1 MDVCILSRRSRR
13 YKKKDIWEDDDM
25 LIMDWRERQLTV
37 WHRLAQ
43 Q

>member
-1 MDVCILSRRSRR
+1 MDVCILSKRSRR
-13 YKKKDIWEDDDM
+13 YKKKDIWEDDM

>member
-13 YKKKDIWEDDDM
+13 YKKKDIWEDDM